1 MLKADC
7 SNYILD
13 TDSEATP
20 SGYLS
25 GPEDDS
31 IESDRSGNMNDQ
43 TRCVHTHTGRSS
55 GGC

>member
-31 IESDRSGNMNDQ
+31 IESDTSGNMNDQ

-55 GGC
+55 GGF